1 MSVLTLWLLPPYL
14 SPPSSASLPIPPMA
28 GFPTPP
34 PTMEQRQSRT
44 EEAATRGSLL
54 PIIADVDLLLPRGL
68 EATEWGNAIP
78 RKHFYIHPSLPIPL
92 IPSLLF
98 ASLSRFSVLSLSCSP
113 RTVNL

>member
-28 GFPTPP
+28 GFPAPP

-78 RKHFYIHPSLPIPL
+78 RKHFYIHPSLPIFPL
-92 IPSLLF
+92 FLLF
-98 ASLSRFSVLSLSCSP
+98 SSRLCLALACSLFLAL
-113 RTVNL
+113 LEL